1 MSWMDFNEYVLMEG
15 AVRDRLDDLHRTTRS
30 RCWRGRDRKDV
41 KMDRDP
47 QLVEALRLRQPTA
60 AERLVATYG
69 DRAYRLA
76 TGITG
81 HAQDAEEV
89 VQDAFWTVVQKID
102 TFRGDSA
109 FGSWLY
115 RIVANAAYQKLR
127 VQRARRRDLSFDEV
141 EMSLD
146 ERGQDDEPRADWA
159 ARADD
164 PALRSE
170 EHTSELQSRLHLV
183 CRLLLEK
190 KKKRITTQ
198 AHTTDVQSRLLQQR
212 RRPRLRK
219 QIQRGGENHGRLRR
233 PRKDEYSTTSE
244 MKVTTSI

>member
-1 MSWMDFNEYVLMEG
+1 
-15 AVRDRLDDLHRTTRS
+15 
-30 RCWRGRDRKDV
+30 
-41 KMDRDP
+41 MDRDP

-164 PALRSE
+164 PALQA
-170 EHTSELQSRLHLV
+170 ELRMVLTAAIDDLPVDYRTAVILRDVEGLSNLEIGEVLGIGVPNVKSRVHRA
-183 CRLLLEK
+183 RLF
-190 KKKRITTQ
+190 
-198 AHTTDVQSRLLQQR
+198 
-212 RRPRLRK
+212 LRK
-219 QIQRGGENHGRLRR
+219 RLGQYLAERV
-233 PRKDEYSTTSE
+233 PAACGT
-244 MKVTTSI
+244 